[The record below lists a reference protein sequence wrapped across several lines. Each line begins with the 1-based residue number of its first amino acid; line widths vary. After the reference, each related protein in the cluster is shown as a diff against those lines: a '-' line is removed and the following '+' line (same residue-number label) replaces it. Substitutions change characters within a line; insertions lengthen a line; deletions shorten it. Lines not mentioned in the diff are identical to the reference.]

1 PSLHTIR
8 ALSETLHSRPER
20 EGLHYKKKCKLEESK
35 KKTDNFVKQLNQE
48 RSNLDEAIST
58 IEKENY
64 DLQKSVQQF
73 ELHVAQLEQKHAQ
86 KIMEL
91 CQDRRSET
99 ESEVNRLKLEKQ
111 NLERTLELRE
121 KLHTSRQK
129 ALDDQI
135 QTIK

>member
-1 PSLHTIR
+1 WI
-8 ALSETLHSRPER
+8 LSEFTHYTDVKFTLHQKVER
-20 EGLHYKKKCKLEESK
+20 EGLHYKKKCKELEESK

-86 KIMEL
+86 
-91 CQDRRSET
+91 
-99 ESEVNRLKLEKQ
+99 
-111 NLERTLELRE
+111 
-121 KLHTSRQK
+121 
-129 ALDDQI
+129 
-135 QTIK
+135 